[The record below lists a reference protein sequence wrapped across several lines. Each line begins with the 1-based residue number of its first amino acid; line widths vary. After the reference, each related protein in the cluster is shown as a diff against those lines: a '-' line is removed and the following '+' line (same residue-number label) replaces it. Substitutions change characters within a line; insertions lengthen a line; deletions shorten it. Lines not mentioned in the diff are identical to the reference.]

1 MPRFSVII
9 PVYNK
14 EKQLSKTI
22 ESVIKQRFEDFELIV
37 VNDGATDTSEAIIK
51 SFTDPR
57 IQYIKQENQGSFCS

>member
-22 ESVIKQRFEDFELIV
+22 ESVIKQRFEDFEQMANFGESGGSQSLILLQSHP
-37 VNDGATDTSEAIIK
+37 ALHQQIA
-51 SFTDPR
+51 
-57 IQYIKQENQGSFCS
+57 Q